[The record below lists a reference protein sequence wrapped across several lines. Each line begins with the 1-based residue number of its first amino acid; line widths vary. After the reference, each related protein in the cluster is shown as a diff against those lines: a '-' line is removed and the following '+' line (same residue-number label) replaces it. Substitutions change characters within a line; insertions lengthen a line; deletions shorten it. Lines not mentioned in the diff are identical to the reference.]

1 MHIAFKKGCTNSAER
16 NELANVI
23 CCNVE
28 EMASTASRLAA
39 LSDHNQAQNANKG
52 GKTVMSCP
60 SSLQYFC
67 LGVRDRPIWHQCSEH
82 AGAGVAMGFCL
93 ALLIAGQQYGI
104 GGADF

>member
-1 MHIAFKKGCTNSAER
+1 M
-16 NELANVI
+16 

-28 EMASTASRLAA
+28 EMASTASRVAA
-39 LSDHNQAQNANKG
+39 LLDHTQAQNAYKG

-67 LGVRDRPIWHQCSEH
+67 LGVRDGPIWRQCSEH
-82 AGAGVAMGFCL
+82 TGAGVAMGFCL

-104 GGADF
+104 GGVNF